1 MSTLYDDLSALLP
14 DGQVSVS
21 EQDLEVHSIDKWY
34 ASSPPQVVVFAKSTE
49 EVVKVMQYANE
60 HEVPVYT
67 RGAGVGYV
75 GGCVPVHGGIALSVA
90 KMDQILEINTGD
102 GVAVVQP
109 GVITGRIQDA
119 ARAKGWYYP
128 PDPASLKECSIGG
141 NIATN
146 AGGPRCLKYGVTKQY
161 ILGLTVVTAAGE
173 VLKLGG
179 RCHKNKTGFDL
190 TTLMCG
196 SEGMLGIVTEATL
209 RIIPHPETRGMLG
222 ASFVDFAAAAAAVQ
236 AILDSGLLP
245 SALEITDAFTLA
257 AARDYLGQDALPPG
271 DAYLMVEID
280 GRVDTVRNELSSL
293 KEFLTELGALRINEA
308 PDEAACEEIWQL
320 RRDFSYSL
328 KHTGLTKLNEDVVV
342 PRSKLV
348 ELVNFARKLQEDTG
362 IPVACFGHA
371 GDGNIHTNLMVKDY
385 SDPVIKEKA
394 DNALDLLFNW
404 VLENGGA
411 ITGEHGVGLAKKR
424 WIASALGEP
433 VMLAHKAI
441 KDALDP
447 KGILNPGKFLD

>member
-1 MSTLYDDLSALLP
+1 MNTLYNDLCNLL
-14 DGQVSVS
+14 GENSVSVADDVVS
-21 EQDLEVHSIDKWY
+21 VHSVDKWY
-34 ASSPPQVVVFAKSTE
+34 ASSPPEVVVLAQSTE
-49 EVVKVMQYANE
+49 DVVKVMRYANE

-75 GGCVPVHGGIALSVA
+75 GGCVPVQGGIALSVA
-90 KMDQILEINTGD
+90 QMNDILELNPAD
-102 GVAVVQP
+102 GCAVVQP
-109 GVITGRIQDA
+109 GVITGDLQDA
-119 ARAKGWYYP
+119 ARAVGWYYP
-128 PDPASLKECSIGG
+128 PDPASLKECSLGG

-161 ILGLTVVTAAGE
+161 VLGLKVVTAAGE
-173 VLKLGG
+173 VLELGG

-190 TTLMCG
+190 ATLMCG

-209 RIIPHPETRGMLG
+209 RIIPHPETRAMLG
-222 ASFVDFAAAAAAVQ
+222 AAFEDFSQAAGAVQ
-236 AILDSGLLP
+236 AILDSGVLP

-257 AARDYLGQDALPPG
+257 AARDYLGEDKLPPG

-280 GRVDTVRNELSSL
+280 GRMGSVAAELESL
-293 KEFLTELGALRINEA
+293 KQFLEGLGALRINVA
-308 PDEAACEEIWQL
+308 KDEAECESIWQL

-328 KHTGLTKLNEDVVV
+328 RHTGLTKLNEDIVV

-348 ELVNFARKLQEDTG
+348 ELVEFAQQLQADTG

-371 GDGNIHTNLMVKDY
+371 GDGNIHTNLMVENY
-385 SDPVIKEKA
+385 SDPEIKRVA
-394 DNALDLLFNW
+394 DDALDKLFTW
-404 VLENGGA
+404 VLNNKGA

-424 WIASALGEP
+424 WIKQALGE
-433 VMLAHKAI
+433 VSFAAHKAV
-441 KDALDP
+441 KAALDP